1 MFAKIV
7 VPVDLTE
14 RHGQTLDLAA
24 RLAGT
29 SGEVVVLHVIE
40 VIQGLGRE
48 EDPAFYRRLEA
59 VALAKVGGL
68 VESLREKKVKAR
80 GEVQFGN
87 RVGEI
92 VACARREAADLI
104 ALASHAFDPSRPGA
118 GWGTLSYQVGL
129 LSTCPV
135 LLVK

>member
-1 MFAKIV
+1 MFTKIV

-14 RHGQTLDLAA
+14 RHGPTLDLAA
-24 RLAGT
+24 RLTAAT
-29 SGEVVVLHVIE
+29 GEVVVLHVIE

-59 VALAKVGGL
+59 VANAKIGRL
-68 VESLREKKVKAR
+68 VESLRGKKVKAR

-87 RVGEI
+87 RLGEI
-92 VACARREAADLI
+92 IACARREGADLI
-104 ALASHAFDPSRPGA
+104 ALASHAVDPSRPGA

-129 LSTCPV
+129 LAACPV